1 MNYKQL
7 ASLGTDAFIDY
18 LLEKIE
24 DKREILLDPTTIEG
38 SNIIANELVHISGI
52 YMELTSLLATLRV
65 EKRNMNRIGTKEQ
78 YQDYID
84 KETALEDVLRGL
96 DIKYKA
102 LNRSLSVREANLKE
116 LYMMKG

>member
-24 DKREILLDPTTIEG
+24 DKREVFFDPTTIEG
-38 SNIIANELVHISGI
+38 SNIIANELVRISGI
-52 YMELTSLLATLRV
+52 YMELTSLLATLRA

-102 LNRSLSVREANLKE
+102 LNRTLSVREANLKE

>member
-24 DKREILLDPTTIEG
+24 DKREGLFDPTTIEG
-38 SNIIANELVHISGI
+38 SNIIASELVRISGI
-52 YMELTSLLATLRV
+52 YMEFTSLLATLRV